1 MRAACKMFGK
11 RWCLENTVFS
21 TRQLFEMFLLADA
34 KILPFHVYFLLLVA
48 LAYCDMSGVIS

>member
-1 MRAACKMFGK
+1 
-11 RWCLENTVFS
+11 
-21 TRQLFEMFLLADA
+21 MFLLADA